1 MYGSV
6 REYKVKGSDLTSILP
21 DFNSKGNKS
30 RLEKQDY
37 LFRLRIDYPMVE
49 VMKNTS
55 YQQFNQTGF
64 ASSSN
69 LKDKDKWDQ
78 LAKPKFQH

>member
-49 VMKNTS
+49 GMKNTS
-55 YQQFNQTGF
+55 YKQFNQTGYDP
-64 ASSSN
+64 SSN

-78 LAKPKFQH
+78 LAKPKF